1 MENQAVAKTA
11 PPPVGEKWLRVSKT
25 LESWIPTYDLPRGI
39 TPDVLYMAAADA
51 RQALEPAGGELFAV
65 IIDRLFRFAE
75 TFAIKDAGIRDAMRF
90 YVEALD
96 DVPPDLLERAV
107 DNVVRNYK
115 YGHRMPPPADLRA
128 VVEQDMAARANAL
141 ARIETAQKFGKYDK
155 PYEPPSDADKERVAQ
170 ILADAKKSLEVPE

>member
-1 MENQAVAKTA
+1 MLAN
-11 PPPVGEKWLRVSKT
+11 
-25 LESWIPTYDLPRGI
+25 WIPAYDLPPGI
-39 TPDVLYMAAADA
+39 TPDRLYDAEADA
-51 RQALEPAGGELFAV
+51 RSALQPATADAFAV

-75 TFAIKDAGIRDAMRF
+75 TFAIKDAGIREAMRF

-96 DVPPDLLERAV
+96 DVPLDLLERAV

-128 VVEQDMAARANAL
+128 AVEQDMTSRANAL